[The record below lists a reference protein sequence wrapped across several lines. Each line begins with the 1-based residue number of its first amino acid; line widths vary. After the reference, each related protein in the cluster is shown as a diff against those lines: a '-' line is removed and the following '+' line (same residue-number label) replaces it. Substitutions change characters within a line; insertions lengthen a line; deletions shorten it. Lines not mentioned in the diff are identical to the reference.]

1 MWAHHYVSIGPYEG
15 NETLTVLALEA
26 VHAGKS
32 FFRFTNVSEPLFVN
46 WKDVVRPANVVHLL
60 PLNVLAAVIG
70 WIYFACWTV
79 SYYPQPLLNCYRRS
93 VVGLNVDFVILSVI
107 GYIGYLVF
115 NLSLFFSSAIQDQY
129 FLRHPG
135 GINPVRPSDVAFS
148 IHSMIMS
155 SFVLLQVIFLKRGQQ
170 KVSRINKA
178 IIVVLFLG
186 IYVCGLL
193 SVGNNVIKWLDFLY
207 IMSYVKLFINI
218 IKDVPQL
225 WQIYRTKT
233 TAGYSM
239 LGVWID
245 LAGGVFSLLQMFILA
260 YNYDDWTSLFGDPT
274 KFGVGVFSILT
285 DFIVMWQH
293 YVLYGAKEKDGK
305 NAERVMLM
313 RIVRRPCPCVLN
325 LLRCFKRRRFNAKDR
340 GYDSVNE
347 HSRLIND
354 NC

>member
-1 MWAHHYVSIGPYEG
+1 
-15 NETLTVLALEA
+15 
-26 VHAGKS
+26 
-32 FFRFTNVSEPLFVN
+32 
-46 WKDVVRPANVVHLL
+46 
-60 PLNVLAAVIG
+60 
-70 WIYFACWTV
+70 
-79 SYYPQPLLNCYRRS
+79 
-93 VVGLNVDFVILSVI
+93 
-107 GYIGYLVF
+107 
-115 NLSLFFSSAIQDQY
+115 
-129 FLRHPG
+129 
-135 GINPVRPSDVAFS
+135 
-148 IHSMIMS
+148 
-155 SFVLLQVIFLKRGQQ
+155 
-170 KVSRINKA
+170 VSRINKA